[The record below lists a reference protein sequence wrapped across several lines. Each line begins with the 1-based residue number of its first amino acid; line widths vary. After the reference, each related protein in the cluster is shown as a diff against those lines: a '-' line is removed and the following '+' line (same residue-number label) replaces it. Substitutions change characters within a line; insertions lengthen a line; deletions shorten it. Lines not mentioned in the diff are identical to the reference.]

1 MNFFETTYSVF
12 HGPSNSMWASRPAAA
27 AAAAAVGK
35 STRPATAEAAAAAAA
50 AAGAAAAAAGEPFCT
65 LSAIKN
71 PLWGFS
77 DPPPPGVPGPKWLK
91 ADRPAANKAGG
102 PPGGPPGAP
111 GAPEAPT
118 TYLASYQDRRRSF
131 PILNYDI
138 REEQQQQEGAA
149 AAAAES
155 TLRGGC
161 SSSAAA
167 AKASGIVAAA
177 TITPAAAAPPAA
189 AALTSPAAAT
199 AASGGVYTPEGNPL
213 FDASLS
219 RDRRH
224 DLSSLK
230 LQQQQ
235 QKGAAAAAAAAA
247 EGVGPPRSF
256 ETSYQ
261 LIGHPGV
268 GPHTLADVFAAAKTN
283 QRIQICKNKTQKP
296 AGMDSLTEAFW
307 YFPPKLPAYSRVTA
321 AALAARAAPPE

>member
-1 MNFFETTYSVF
+1 MNFFETTYSAF

-35 STRPATAEAAAAAAA
+35 STRPATTEAAAAAAA

-77 DPPPPGVPGPKWLK
+77 DHPPPGVPGPKWLK

-102 PPGGPPGAP
+102 PLGGPTGGPGAL
-111 GAPEAPT
+111 EAPT

-131 PILNYDI
+131 PVLNYDI

-149 AAAAES
+149 AAAES
-155 TLRGGC
+155 TLRGGY

-167 AKASGIVAAA
+167 AKASGILAAA
-177 TITPAAAAPPAA
+177 TITAAAAAPPAA

-224 DLSSLK
+224 DLSSFN

-235 QKGAAAAAAAAA
+235 QQKAAAAAAD
-247 EGVGPPRSF
+247 GVGPPRSF

-268 GPHTLADVFAAAKTN
+268 GPHTLADVFAAAKTD
-283 QRIQICKNKTQKP
+283 QRIQICKNKIQKP

-321 AALAARAAPPE
+321 AALAARTAPPE